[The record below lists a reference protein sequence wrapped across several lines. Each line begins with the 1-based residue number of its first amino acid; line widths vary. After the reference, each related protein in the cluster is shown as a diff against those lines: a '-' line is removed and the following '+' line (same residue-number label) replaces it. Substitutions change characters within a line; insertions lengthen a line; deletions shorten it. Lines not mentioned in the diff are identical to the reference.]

1 MEQAPAKRRAFAFSA
16 PAKVNTSWMTGAKG
30 WFLILSTLW
39 FCLLALFH
47 AFPQIDVQIAEAFF
61 DPSLCIAAN
70 KTADICSFFPLSND
84 VTLQTARR
92 VLFYMPAFFAVVLI
106 IVLVRNLQH
115 HGATY
120 CVDTT
125 RRCWIALITLISG
138 PYLLV
143 NLILKS
149 ISGRP
154 RPYETDMFG
163 GERVFSAAGSFN
175 GSCYNNCSFV
185 SGEAAGAGWVACL
198 ILLVPSRYRMLVA
211 PPLITITLVSPA
223 LRVSFGGHYFSDA
236 LLGFLLSAVVYAG
249 VTTYFEMTQSE
260 KKRAH
265 STVL

>member
-1 MEQAPAKRRAFAFSA
+1 
-16 PAKVNTSWMTGAKG
+16 MTGAKG

-47 AFPQIDVQIAEAFF
+47 AFPQIDVEIAKAFF
-61 DPSLCIAAN
+61 DPSSCIAAN
-70 KTADICSFFPLSND
+70 KTADICSFFPLAND
-84 VTLQTARR
+84 SGLQGVRR
-92 VLFYMPAFFAVVLI
+92 VFFYMPAFFAVVLI

-125 RRCWIALITLISG
+125 RRCWIALIALISG
-138 PYLLV
+138 PYILV

-163 GERVFSAAGSFN
+163 GQRLFSAAGSFD
-175 GSCYNNCSFV
+175 GSCYTNCSFV

-198 ILLVPSRYRMLVA
+198 IFMLPARYRAVVA
-211 PPLITITLVSPA
+211 PPLLVITLASPA

-236 LLGFLLSAVVYAG
+236 LLGFLLSVVVYAG
-249 VTTYFEMTQSE
+249 VTAYFEMTQNE
-260 KKRAH
+260 KKRIH
-265 STVL
+265 STAL